1 MHFRNVK
8 SRQSLSSLDLLKG
21 FEAAARNLSFT
32 LAGEE
37 LFLTQSAVSR
47 QVKAI
52 EEQLGVVLFERRHR
66 ALLLTE
72 SGQLLYKTTADIL
85 RQLEET
91 IARLRRTDAPR
102 MVSVTT
108 FPAFASLWLIPR
120 LGDFRGRHPG
130 IDVRVSTSD
139 QILDLKREHFDV
151 ALRCCA
157 PDAAPSGAVRLFGEE
172 VYPVCSR
179 ALLRLR
185 ERPLAQPEDL
195 CHHVLLQLD
204 EAPTRWPWLD
214 WSVWLRAMGVAD
226 LKPAGMLR
234 FSQSDQLVQA
244 ALDGQGV
251 ALGRSPLV
259 KRLVREGRLAVPFD
273 RSAASSRAYFLVVE
287 AGAAQRDEVRRF
299 CEWLDGTA
307 QRDAGEEQRVAAKPA
322 AARKP
327 VATSRTASSRSKRK
341 AQ

>member
-1 MHFRNVK
+1 MRTRNAK
-8 SRQSLSSLDLLKG
+8 LRLPLPSLDLLKG

-52 EEQLGVVLFERRHR
+52 EEQLGVALFERRHR

-72 SGQLLYKTTADIL
+72 SGQLLYRTAADVL

-91 IARLRRTDAPR
+91 TARLRRADAPR

-120 LGDFRGRHPG
+120 LGDFRGQHAG

-139 QILDLKREHFDV
+139 QILDLKRERFDV
-151 ALRCCA
+151 AIRYCA
-157 PDAAPSGAVRLFGEE
+157 PEAAPGGAVRLFGEE
-172 VYPVCSR
+172 VYPVCSK

-185 ERPLAQPEDL
+185 DRPLAKPEDL
-195 CHHVLLQLD
+195 RHHVLLQLD
-204 EAPTRWPWLD
+204 DAPTRWPWLD
-214 WSVWLRAMGVAD
+214 WSVWLRATGVAD

-234 FSQSDQLVQA
+234 FSQSDQLIQA

-259 KRLVREGRLAVPFD
+259 KRLIREGRLAVPFD
-273 RSAASSRAYFLVVE
+273 RSSASSRAYFLVIE
-287 AGAAQRDEVRRF
+287 SGAAQREEVRHF
-299 CEWLDGTA
+299 CDWLQETA
-307 QRDAGEEQRVAAKPA
+307 KRDADEERRSAAGA
-322 AARKP
+322 AADRKP
-327 VATSRTASSRSKRK
+327 VSGVRASAERRRK
-341 AQ
+341 ER